1 MLDLLRSVN
10 GLIPYFLIRQTLR
23 MGNVAS
29 MINAM
34 VKIVLVKMSMP
45 SLSSFFSASD
55 TNSGMNLL
63 Q

>member
-1 MLDLLRSVN
+1 MLDLLKSVN
-10 GLIPYFLIRQTLR
+10 DLIPYFLIRQTLKI
-23 MGNVAS
+23 GNVAS

-45 SLSSFFSASD
+45 SLSSLFGASD
-55 TNSGMNLL
+55 TGSGMNLL